1 MDHGLDITAL
11 ESNGHSLFGASKA
24 HRILPCPGS
33 LLAEIGHPDTAA
45 YDAAEGTVAH
55 HLAEKAARSGLR
67 HGVLTARD
75 FVEWIGTSETVT
87 TEAGSYTIEITE
99 DMAEYVR
106 EYVQWCLDADGDH
119 HFEQR
124 VDYSDLTPIPN
135 QGGTADHIAASP
147 GHLTITDLKYGTG
160 VQVFAERN
168 PQAMLYAL
176 GAIRA
181 WDWLYAFRTVTIRIC
196 QPRLS
201 HFDEW
206 ETTVAEL
213 EAFGQEAKERF
224 ALAWTNGAP
233 RKPTEKGCQFC
244 RARPT
249 CPAVVALIDKLA
261 DETFQDESFSPVAI
275 ESAVRDMED
284 GLFPNARLVK
294 PAVLSTAQLGAVLDY
309 RKLVEGWFADVFTEL
324 QRRITAG
331 EEAPEGWMIAAGK
344 TVRYIAD
351 SAVPEVEKLLLGR
364 GIKRADLFQPEA
376 LKSPAQLE
384 AVIVGKL
391 KLPKKA
397 AVQMLEGLVSSMPGS
412 PVLAR
417 KTPGKKAA
425 PDLASESFTDERTP
439 ETETL

>member
-1 MDHGLDITAL
+1 VNHGLDIAKL
-11 ESNGHSLFGASKA
+11 ESNGHSLFGASKS

-33 LLAEIGHPDTAA
+33 LLAEIGLPDSAS

-55 HLAEKAARSGLR
+55 HLAEKVAHIGL
-67 HGVLTARD
+67 HFGVLTGRD
-75 FVEWIGTSETVT
+75 FSPWIGTCETVKMET
-87 TEAGSYTIEITE
+87 GNYTIEITE

-106 EYVQWCLDADGDH
+106 EYVQWCLDAEGDQ

-124 VDYSDLTPIPN
+124 VDYSDLTPIPD
-135 QGGTADHIAASP
+135 QGGTADHISLRP

-181 WDWLYAFRTVTIRIC
+181 WDWLYSFETVTIRIC

-201 HFDEW
+201 HFDVW

-224 ALAWTNGAP
+224 ALAWTANAP

-249 CPAVVALIDKLA
+249 CPAMVALIDNIA
-261 DETFQDESFSPVAI
+261 DETFVDETFTAGQI
-275 ESAVRDMED
+275 EASVSNMET
-284 GLFPNARLVK
+284 GFFPNTALVK
-294 PAVLSTAQLGAVLDY
+294 PAVLGTAQLGVILQY
-309 RKLVEGWFADVFTEL
+309 RKLVEGWFGDVFDEL

-351 SAVPEVEKLLLGR
+351 SVVPDVEKLLLGR
-364 GIKRADLFQPEA
+364 GLKRADLYQPEA

-384 AVIVGKL
+384 ALAVGKL
-391 KLPKKA
+391 KIPKKE
-397 AVQMLEGLVSSMPGS
+397 AVQLLEGLVSSLPGS

-417 KTPGKKAA
+417 KTPGRKAA
-425 PDLASESFTDERTP
+425 IDLADASFVDETP